1 MIWQSIIF
9 IIKNRIE
16 VKQKSRKRSRKKETK
31 KKQIFNKQITLIIRS
46 RRGWIQCSLKFP
58 FAGCSPTGTHTHVAH
73 TNWCRILPFHDHRT
87 IKTTNSDHDA
97 TVKPTNRELLC
108 FVLVQKIWGIYTHL
122 SVQKLIFLYSENSML
137 LIWPKIWILIF

>member
-1 MIWQSIIF
+1 M
-9 IIKNRIE
+9 KE
-16 VKQKSRKRSRKKETK
+16 KSKKEAEK
-31 KKQIFNKQITLIIRS
+31 KKPGKKQIFNKQITLIIGS

-87 IKTTNSDHDA
+87 TKTTNSDHDA

-108 FVLVQKIWGIYTHL
+108 FILVQKIWCIYTHL
-122 SVQKLIFLYSENSML
+122 SVQKLMFLHPGNR
-137 LIWPKIWILIF
+137 ILI